1 MSKKKRKKE
10 LFVTLS
16 PTKIEVTGF
25 NGSGSWI
32 RDNAEHA

>member
-1 MSKKKRKKE
+1 MSEKKRRDV

-25 NGSGSWI
+25 NGVGSQI
-32 RDNAEHA
+32 RDGVGHA